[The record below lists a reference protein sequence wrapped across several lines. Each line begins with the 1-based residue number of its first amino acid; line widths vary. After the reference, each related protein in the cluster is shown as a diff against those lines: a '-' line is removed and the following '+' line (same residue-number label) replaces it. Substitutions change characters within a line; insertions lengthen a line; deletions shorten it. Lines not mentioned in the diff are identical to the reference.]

1 MGFKLIVSKE
11 AHMDIEGI
19 VHYIAV
25 MLGNPSAAAG
35 FLDDVDRSYCAVIDN
50 PYMYNFC
57 NNVRLKK
64 EGYRK
69 IIIKN
74 YLILYRID
82 DEKRMFL

>member
-1 MGFKLIVSKE
+1 
-11 AHMDIEGI
+11 
-19 VHYIAV
+19 
-25 MLGNPSAAAG
+25 
-35 FLDDVDRSYCAVIDN
+35 
-50 PYMYNFC
+50 MYSFC
-57 NNVRLKK
+57 NDARLKK